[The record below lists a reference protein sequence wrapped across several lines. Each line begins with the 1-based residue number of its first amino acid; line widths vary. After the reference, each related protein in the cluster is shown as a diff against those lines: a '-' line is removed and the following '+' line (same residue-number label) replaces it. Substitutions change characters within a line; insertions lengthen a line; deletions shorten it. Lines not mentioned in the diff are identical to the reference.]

1 MPYKKVIYKRFF
13 LLFLTIVTIYT
24 SILAVMLVIR
34 QRQIIQQNNE
44 YLNEFYVVQTA
55 SNIDNKMS
63 IALQSAQ
70 AIAYKESVAEYRD
83 DSTNDYQKKMKVYDD
98 IRSTLNPIQSL
109 EFEIAITKGGDDF
122 VSSDGFFCGGYLEF
136 IGLDAE
142 HFDDFSNIFENRS
155 SRIYV
160 VPEVFT
166 TIAGNNTIIYQLKYP
181 RQEVDLFVFITF
193 RKNRLILTE
202 PPNGIGSFYVGSSDA
217 KSNFTA
223 LAGTSQLIQDTKQME
238 FETEM
243 ANHRVERGENK
254 EFIAYRTHSD
264 VLPGIEYVYS
274 IHKDDLEQLNFEQL
288 QVVTFILV
296 VLAFF
301 GGIVIYLAT
310 KKSYSPIQEML
321 NKVPET
327 YEVITDQGNELDF
340 IVSTVRRTNEDNI
353 RLLDKQKYHY
363 SLEAERG
370 LVQAI
375 RDCDCESMHIIL
387 ADILSSNLKN
397 TSLDE
402 YSISCFK
409 YALLSTVKRILR
421 SHNQSVLHFVERN
434 QTAFQNLTIK
444 NDADKLCDAFECI
457 FTNLACDCIEEDT
470 MTYNSPTTT
479 KILNYIHEHYLED
492 LSLTIISE
500 HFGLTEGYIS
510 KLLRE
515 TANIK
520 FKTYLNHLKIRKAKE
535 LLQTGNY
542 KITEVSSMVG
552 YNNVNSFIRV
562 FKKEEGISP
571 GNYKKIDDTTST

>member
-13 LLFLTIVTIYT
+13 LLFLSIVTVYT

-34 QRQIIQQNNE
+34 QRQLIQQNNE

-55 SNIDNKMS
+55 SNIDNKVS

-70 AIAYKESVAEYRD
+70 AIAYKDSVADYRS
-83 DSTNDYQKKMKVYDD
+83 DSTNDYLKTMKVYDD

-109 EFEIAITKGGDDF
+109 EFEIGLTKGEGDF
-122 VSSDGFFCGGYLEF
+122 ITSNGYFSGGGVYLEF
-136 IGLDAE
+136 IGLDTE
-142 HFDDFSNIFENRS
+142 YFENLDNIFADMN

-160 VPEVFT
+160 VPETFT
-166 TIAGNNTIIYQLKYP
+166 TIVGNTTIIYRFKSP
-181 RQEVDLFVFITF
+181 SQEKDLFMFITF
-193 RKNRLILTE
+193 RKHRLISME
-202 PPNGIGSFYVGSSDA
+202 PPNGMGTFHVYSSDMQSSFA
-217 KSNFTA
+217 SS
-223 LAGTSQLIQDTKQME
+223 AGSGQLIENIKQMH
-238 FETEM
+238 FKTEM
-243 ANHRVERGENK
+243 ANHAVERGENK

-264 VLPGIEYVYS
+264 VLPVEYVYL
-274 IHKDDLEQLNFEQL
+274 INRADLEQLNFEQL
-288 QVVTFILV
+288 QVVTSILV
-296 VLAFF
+296 VLALG
-301 GGIVIYLAT
+301 GGIIIYIAT

-321 NKVPET
+321 NKIPET
-327 YEVITDQGNELDF
+327 YETITTPENELEF

-370 LVQAI
+370 LVQSI

-387 ADILSSNLKN
+387 ADILSTNLK
-397 TSLDE
+397 TETLDE

-434 QTAFQNLTIK
+434 QSAFQNLTVK
-444 NDADKLCDAFECI
+444 NDSEKLCNAFESI
-457 FTNLACDCIEEDT
+457 FASLACDCIEEDT

-479 KILNYIHEHYLED
+479 KILNYIHEHYLEE
-492 LSLTIISE
+492 LSLTVISE

-520 FKTYLNHLKIRKAKE
+520 FKTYLNHLKIKKAKE

-542 KITEVSSMVG
+542 KITEVSNMVG
-552 YNNVNSFIRV
+552 YNNVNSFIRM

-571 GNYKKIDDTTST
+571 GNYKKMDD